1 MTEAGI
7 VIVGAGEAGACAAL
21 ALRESGWTG
30 RVTLIGEE
38 LEPPYERPPLSK
50 TVITAT
56 VEPSAP
62 VVLGESL
69 RKEKQIEFLAGVQ
82 AVAIDR
88 ANRSVELEDGRRI
101 PYRKLL
107 LATGARSRQLSI
119 AGSAQP
125 LYLRTFSEALTI
137 RAQLRP
143 GSRIGI
149 VGGGF
154 IGMELAASARQ
165 RGCKVTVFEMAPR
178 ILMRCVP
185 PEIADAV
192 ARRHRVGGVELRTD
206 IRLQAIEGSAAGQ
219 SIVLTDG
226 TKSAC
231 DGVIVGI
238 GAIPETNLASKAG
251 LDLENGVRVD
261 THLQTSD
268 SDIFAAGDC
277 CSFPH
282 PLYDGRRIRLEA
294 WRNAREQGAHA
305 ARNMLGADAVYDAV
319 PSFWSDQFDLTLRI
333 VGLPDAA
340 ATTVTRSL
348 DADVQLH
355 FHLAEDGRLI
365 AASAIGPD
373 AKIAKEVRLAEMLIA
388 KRPRPD
394 PNALAR
400 PEVRLKSLLAA

>member
-1 MTEAGI
+1 MTEAGM

-30 RVTLIGEE
+30 PVTLIGEE

-50 TVITAT
+50 TVITAA
-56 VEPSAP
+56 VEPSSP
-62 VVLGESL
+62 IVLGESL
-69 RKEKQIEFLAGVQ
+69 RKEKQIEFLAGVP
-82 AVAIDR
+82 AIAIDR

-107 LATGARSRQLSI
+107 LATGARARQLNI
-119 AGSAQP
+119 TGSARP
-125 LYLRTFSEALTI
+125 LYLRTFSEALAI

-165 RGCKVTVFEMAPR
+165 RGCEVTVFEMAPR

-185 PEIADAV
+185 PEIAEAV
-192 ARRHRVGGVELRTD
+192 ANRHRMADVELRTD
-206 IRLQAIEGSAAGQ
+206 IRLQAIEGSATGQ
-219 SIVLTDG
+219 SIVLADG
-226 TKSAC
+226 TKFAC
-231 DGVIVGI
+231 DRVIAGV
-238 GAIPETNLASKAG
+238 GAVPEINPAGKAG
-251 LDLENGVRVD
+251 LELENGVRVD
-261 THLQTSD
+261 GRLRTSD
-268 SDIFAAGDC
+268 PDIFAAGDC

-348 DADVQLH
+348 AAGVQLR

-373 AKIAKEVRLAEMLIA
+373 TKIAKEIRLAEMLIA